1 MKELKEDIKK
11 METDKLQLNN
21 KISIFKQK
29 FKNKPD
35 FIALFEVTS
44 KLRKEQEEDSNLD
57 KKLIK
62 QQNEIEDFE
71 ERILVA
77 KQRYN
82 Y

>member
-1 MKELKEDIKK
+1 
-11 METDKLQLNN
+11 MENDKIQLNN

-29 FKNKPD
+29 FSNKQD
-35 FIALFEVTS
+35 FMALFNVTS

-71 ERILVA
+71 DKIMVA
-77 KQRYN
+77 TQR
-82 Y
+82 

>member
-1 MKELKEDIKK
+1 
-11 METDKLQLNN
+11 MENDKIQLNN

-29 FKNKPD
+29 FSNKQD
-35 FIALFEVTS
+35 FMALFNVTS

-71 ERILVA
+71 DKIMVA
-77 KQRYN
+77 KQR
-82 Y
+82 